1 MYAQLI
7 LSVNEVIL
15 IVTDV
20 YEVIHFVDVQNCDR
34 IRINFYNF
42 R

>member
-20 YEVIHFVDVQNCDR
+20 YKVIRFVDIQNCDR
-34 IRINFYNF
+34 IRINFL
-42 R
+42 